1 MDYWVSY
8 IAYFFDINYP
18 KTSEIILENHY
29 VERIIQRI
37 PYGSRETEQKM
48 WALHDLVID
57 YLEKLAGA
65 KQNIYENKRLGDI
78 L

>member
-1 MDYWVSY
+1 MQGTV
-8 IAYFFDINYP
+8 
-18 KTSEIILENHY
+18 
-29 VERIIQRI
+29 IIQRI